1 MSRRSDVVVPPIVLD
16 AAAPVA
22 IYLQLARQLADA
34 IREGAL
40 EGARLPATRTL
51 ASLLGISRNTVL
63 AAYDE
68 LVARGLIEARRGSG
82 TRVPAALEL
91 VGGLHLCRCC
101 GMRNIPRARSRSS
114 TWTARRSTSR
124 TERRPGPVS
133 ATRSGGR
140 AAMFGFRRKHQDCA
154 AVHRVGLADQR
165 RLSCPRTPSADV
177 RS

>member
-34 IREGAL
+34 IRGGAL
-40 EGARLPATRTL
+40 DGARLPASRTL

-82 TRVPAALEL
+82 TRVPSA
-91 VGGLHLCRCC
+91 
-101 GMRNIPRARSRSS
+101 ARSR
-114 TWTARRSTSR
+114 WGFGPLPMPLPMLRDAQYPER
-124 TERRPGPVS
+124 TLKVVDMDGAS
-133 ATRSGGR
+133 LYITY
-140 AAMFGFRRKHQDCA
+140 
-154 AVHRVGLADQR
+154 
-165 RLSCPRTPSADV
+165 
-177 RS
+177 